1 MMCTSRPNSS
11 RRRGFTL
18 IETALATVII
28 GTGVLAIVFAQQ
40 TFHRQN
46 DWAMRSAIAMQL
58 GGEIREMMINLPRHD
73 PVTGNSIWGVE
84 DNELGIEDYDDVDD
98 FHEGI
103 FSFDLGNG
111 PISALRTTIPDLP
124 GWSQRIEVRSV
135 DPFDIQETVENGT
148 SEMLRVEV
156 HVEYQGP
163 LDMSPMEITRLAW
176 IQPR

>member
-73 PVTGNSIWGVE
+73 PVTGTSIWGVE

-111 PISALRTTIPDLP
+111 PISAMRTTIPDLA
-124 GWSQRIEVRSV
+124 GWSQRIDVRSV